1 MQPGKQA
8 PTAELFF
15 ERLHPEDRDLHRE
28 AFARAPANGGL
39 FLCDHR
45 IVLPG
50 GEVRYVQER
59 GEIIYDDTGRPVHS
73 TGTVQ
78 DISEVK
84 RAENALRESEKSLR
98 LITNNIPAL
107 ISYVDNESCYRFINR
122 RYEEWFCRP
131 IEEMLNRPV
140 RNIFSPAYFAE
151 IEPWM
156 TSALAGKRVR
166 FETYNIFP
174 DGKPRYL
181 DIEYVPD
188 IAEDGLVK
196 GYFSVVN
203 DISDRKRAAEALAE
217 SEARLTEAQQIANV
231 GSWTVVVEDGEQT
244 ETIWSAQLCRIFE
257 IEQDAVPGGVDAYL
271 SHVHEEDRELLYKCP
286 SGKKLIRWNRL

>member
-1 MQPGKQA
+1 LQPGKQA

-131 IEEMLNRPV
+131 IEEMLDRPV
-140 RNIFSPAYFAE
+140 RNIFSRDSPDVSSQSPRMVAE
-151 IEPWM
+151 WAP
-156 TSALAGKRVR
+156 
-166 FETYNIFP
+166 
-174 DGKPRYL
+174 
-181 DIEYVPD
+181 
-188 IAEDGLVK
+188 
-196 GYFSVVN
+196 
-203 DISDRKRAAEALAE
+203 
-217 SEARLTEAQQIANV
+217 
-231 GSWTVVVEDGEQT
+231 
-244 ETIWSAQLCRIFE
+244 
-257 IEQDAVPGGVDAYL
+257 
-271 SHVHEEDRELLYKCP
+271 DRE
-286 SGKKLIRWNRL
+286 SGLELS